1 MGIKLKKMKIFSQ
14 STACAFFAVANGL
27 SFRPGADPDRVWQM
41 TQSWLCTHDPESIWC
56 PPANFVRKEIQ
67 LYGGWD
73 LPVPQYI
80 DPNYSTN
87 RDPNQPRVL
96 VRVTRGC
103 SMSHLPKRGETGSM
117 KAVDCSAKEIQQF
130 KEGNGPT
137 GFTGIFSD
145 SRRIVNQQWK
155 IMMSIDPFLR
165 KLAKVTTKCLVTY
178 TITKLYLNLNKLIV
192 FLCYIDVGGGCCK
205 HNHSVPDILNRL
217 PS

>member
-137 GFTGIFSD
+137 GFTGFLPDKDYSGYRPEECYLVKDGKFIRLTENCQSAVENND
-145 SRRIVNQQWK
+145 VN
-155 IMMSIDPFLR
+155 R
-165 KLAKVTTKCLVTY
+165 
-178 TITKLYLNLNKLIV
+178 
-192 FLCYIDVGGGCCK
+192 
-205 HNHSVPDILNRL
+205 SVMEMIGEGPDKMPGHIYYY
-217 PS
+217 

>member
-1 MGIKLKKMKIFSQ
+1 MKIFSQ

-27 SFRPGADPDRVWQM
+27 SFRPDADPDHVLEM
-41 TQSWLCTHDPESIWC
+41 TQSWLCFQNPESIWC
-56 PPANFVRKEIQ
+56 PPANPRPNWPDNFVRKEIQ

-80 DPNYSTN
+80 DPNFSTN

-137 GFTGIFSD
+137 GFTGFFSD
-145 SRRIVNQQWK
+145 RDYSGYRPEECYLVKDGKFIRLTENCQSAVENNDVNRSV
-155 IMMSIDPFLR
+155 IEM
-165 KLAKVTTKCLVTY
+165 
-178 TITKLYLNLNKLIV
+178 ITLGEGDYKMPGHIY
-192 FLCYIDVGGGCCK
+192 YY
-205 HNHSVPDILNRL
+205 
-217 PS
+217 